1 MEMTTVDKSDAIIN
15 FEAIGARFRAPGG
28 GVTEAIRDIDLKVRA
43 NEFVCIV
50 GPSGCGKTTLLRLC
64 TGLIRPSSGRLLYKG
79 RPVTGINTDAG
90 FVTQESNLYPWR
102 TLLENVEFP
111 LENIGLGRDERRREA
126 MRLLELMDLTGFE
139 HHYPYQLSGGM
150 QKRGAIAR
158 TMVYDPDVILMDEP
172 FGPLDAQTRMILQ
185 HELLKLW
192 ARKKKTILFV
202 THDLVEAIALADRV
216 VLMTRR
222 PGMIK
227 QVFPVT
233 LPRPR
238 NVFEIHGEPGFTEL
252 HARIWQHFKVE
263 MKVE

>member
-1 MEMTTVDKSDAIIN
+1 MGEREPIIT
-15 FEAIGARFRAPGG
+15 FEHLGVQFRAPGG
-28 GVTEAIRDIDLKVRA
+28 RVTEALRDIDLA
-43 NEFVCIV
+43 IQPNEFVCII

-64 TGLIRPSSGRLLYKG
+64 TGLIRPSSGQLIYKG
-79 RPVTGINTDAG
+79 SPVGGINTDAG

-102 TLLENVEFP
+102 TLVENVEFP
-111 LENIGLGRDERRREA
+111 LENAGMPPAQRRREA
-126 MRLLELMDLTGFE
+126 ERLLEQMGLTGFE

-185 HELLKLW
+185 HQLLTLW
-192 ARKKKTILFV
+192 SEKRKTIVFI

-227 QVFPVT
+227 EVFEVG
-233 LPRPR
+233 LSRPR
-238 NVFEIHGEPGFTEL
+238 NVFEIHAQPGFAEL
-252 HARIWQHFKVE
+252 YARIWSHFKVE
-263 MKVE
+263 MKLD

>member
-1 MEMTTVDKSDAIIN
+1 
-15 FEAIGARFRAPGG
+15 
-28 GVTEAIRDIDLKVRA
+28 
-43 NEFVCIV
+43 
-50 GPSGCGKTTLLRLC
+50 
-64 TGLIRPSSGRLLYKG
+64 
-79 RPVTGINTDAG
+79 
-90 FVTQESNLYPWR
+90 
-102 TLLENVEFP
+102 VEFP
-111 LENIGLGRDERRREA
+111 LENVGMPPEERRREA
-126 MRLLELMDLTGFE
+126 VRLLDQMGLTGFE

-185 HELLKLW
+185 NQLLTLW
-192 ARKKKTILFV
+192 SQKRKTIVFI

-227 QVFPVT
+227 EVFEVT

-238 NVFEIHGEPGFTEL
+238 NVFEIHAQPGFAEL
-252 HARIWQHFKVE
+252 YARIWNHFKVE

>member
-1 MEMTTVDKSDAIIN
+1 MAEPVIR
-15 FEAIGARFRAPGG
+15 FERVGVRFRARAGT
-28 GVTEAIRDIDLKVRA
+28 TEALRDINLRVHA

-64 TGLIRPSSGRLLYKG
+64 TGLIRPSSGQVVYQG
-79 RPVTGINTDAG
+79 RPVSGINTDAG

-102 TLLENVEFP
+102 TLIENVEFP
-111 LENIGLGRDERRREA
+111 LETRGVAREERRREA
-126 MRLLELMDLTGFE
+126 QRLVELMGLAGFE

-150 QKRGAIAR
+150 QKRGSIAR

-192 ARKKKTILFV
+192 SRKRKTIIFI

-227 QVFPVT
+227 DVFEVP
-233 LPRPR
+233 LARPR
-238 NVFEIHGEPGFTEL
+238 NVFEIHTQPGFAEL
-252 HARIWQHFKVE
+252 YGRIWDHFKVE
-263 MKVE
+263 MKVD